1 MAEQPRLR
9 QEEAR
14 MLVRPEGDFSPAIH
28 DVFKAVS
35 ERIALDFVGMDFG
48 IHQSG
53 EVVLFE
59 ANATM
64 NYFPIFTDPKF
75 AYLQVCVPPAQ
86 QAFREMVG
94 LVPASGAVA

>member
-1 MAEQPRLR
+1 MS
-9 QEEAR
+9 
-14 MLVRPEGDFSPAIH
+14 RPDGDFAARH
-28 DVFKAVS
+28 HAVFKAVR
-35 ERIALDFVGMDFG
+35 ERLALDFVGMDFG
-48 IHQSG
+48 IDREG
-53 EVVLFE
+53 NVVLFE

-94 LVPASGAVA
+94 LVPAQGAAD